1 MGYTHSWYRVAAFP
15 VDPWAAFVEDAKA
28 IVSEVSRRGIAL
40 ADEYGDEGTA
50 PVVGGIIVRFNGMGP
65 AAHES
70 FRMERFF
77 CGPPSRVRHDLFF
90 DWCKTQRKPY
100 DLAVTALL
108 VAAKRRF
115 GSLIV
120 VQSDGGETEW
130 VPARALCRSILG
142 AGADVAVPD
151 PPLKVS

>member
-1 MGYTHSWYRVAAFP
+1 MGYTHSRYRVAAFP

-40 ADEYGDEGTA
+40 ADEYGDEGTS
-50 PVVGGIIVRFNGMGP
+50 PCVGGIIVRFNGVGP

-77 CGPPSRVRHDLFF
+77 CGPPSRVRKDLFF

-100 DLAVTALL
+100 DLAVMALL
-108 VAAKRRF
+108 VAAKLRF
-115 GSLIV
+115 EALIV
-120 VQSDGGETEW
+120 VQSDGGENEW
-130 VPARALCRSILG
+130 APGKSLCQAILG
-142 AGADVAVPD
+142 AGADVSVPD
-151 PPLKVS
+151 PPLRVS